1 MATQKFLDQN
11 GLQTFWEKIKTKI
24 ADSVKAIQDN
34 AVLKTGDHTM
44 AGKLTANGGFV
55 GNLTGNVTGKAT
67 SAGTADKTKA
77 ALTIT
82 VKKEDGTSATTTF
95 DGSVAQ
101 SATIDMS
108 TLATDAQLNAAI
120 ESLGAEI
127 DARVASVTADGT
139 LITATTTAASGS
151 TDKTVK
157 IGPSTKLTTAVG
169 LAENAV
175 RSVTEGSTNGYIAV
189 NTGGTTTGVKV
200 KGINTAAY
208 KEVGYFVSK
217 DTYNT
222 GINKAYAG
230 VTANAGEI
238 ANIKNAIAGGT
249 HFIGISTTAITNG
262 GAEKPTIN
270 KVQLTTVNNGDIVIY
285 GNKEFIWN
293 GSAWAELGDTT
304 AESNR
309 ITALEKWKT
318 TASATISS
326 NSAGVTANAG
336 EIATIKN
343 TITNLS
349 KAVVTSFGGKTGA
362 ITVNK
367 TASSI
372 TNGTYETDGKVTVKF
387 TVSDDR
393 QLTGEVALPKQIWA
407 NKLNIESLTT
417 SHNSLSG
424 TVNTL
429 SGTVNTINKNYATK
443 AKAVGSIT
451 TKAASPSGATAI
463 SATGNITTWTI
474 TPNSVAGAALA
485 TAKIEIESI
494 PDSWING
501 LT

>member
-67 SAGTADKTKA
+67 SAGTADKTQA

-82 VKKEDGTSATTTF
+82 VTNTAGTATTTTF
-95 DGSVAQ
+95 NGS
-101 SATIDMS
+101 SAKTVNVDMS
-108 TLATDAQLNAAI
+108 SLATDAELNAVVEA
-120 ESLGAEI
+120 LGAEI
-127 DARVASVTADGT
+127 DQRVSKVEGDGTYLSAAISATGNNGITYKVSPTTKSVTAV
-139 LITATTTAASGS
+139 S
-151 TDKTVK
+151 
-157 IGPSTKLTTAVG
+157 

-175 RSVTEGSTNGYIAV
+175 RSVAEGSTNGYIEV
-189 NTGGTTTGVKV
+189 NTGGTAAGIKV
-200 KGINTAAY
+200 HGINTAAY

-238 ANIKNAIAGGT
+238 ANIKNSIAGGT

-262 GAEKPTIN
+262 GTEKPTIN

-293 GSAWAELGDTT
+293 GTAWAELGDTT

-309 ITALEKWKT
+309 ITALETWKT

-349 KAVVTSFGGKTGA
+349 KAVVTSFDGKTGA
-362 ITVNK
+362 ITVN
-367 TASSI
+367 TAASKI
-372 TNGTYETDGKVTVKF
+372 TAGTTAGNGKATVDF
-387 TVSDDR
+387 AMSGNN
-393 QLTGEVALPKQIWA
+393 LTGEVALPSQIWI
-407 NKLNIESLTT
+407 NKANIESLTT

-429 SGTVNTINKNYATK
+429 SGTVNKINSNYASK
-443 AKAVGSIT
+443 AAAVGSVT
-451 TKAASPSGATAI
+451 TAVASPSGATSI

-474 TPNSVAGAALA
+474 TPKNVNGTALT

>member
-24 ADSVKAIQDN
+24 ADSVTALQNDV
-34 AVLKTGDHTM
+34 VLKTGDHTM

-95 DGSVAQ
+95 DGSAAQ

-108 TLATDAQLNAAI
+108 ALASDAQLNAAV
-120 ESLGAEI
+120 EVLGAEI
-127 DARVASVTADGT
+127 DQRVSKVEGDGTYLSAAISATGNAGITYKVSPTSKSVTAV
-139 LITATTTAASGS
+139 S
-151 TDKTVK
+151 
-157 IGPSTKLTTAVG
+157 
-169 LAENAV
+169 LAEKAV

-189 NTGGTTTGVKV
+189 NTGGTATGVKV

-208 KEVGYFVSK
+208 KAESYFVPAT
-217 DTYNT
+217 TYNAKVEDLST
-222 GINKAYAG
+222 KITTNKNDI
-230 VTANAGEI
+230 T
-238 ANIKNAIAGGT
+238 NIKNAIAGGT

-262 GAEKPTIN
+262 GTEKPTIGGSQ
-270 KVQLTTVNNGDIVIY
+270 KTVANGDIVIY

-309 ITALEKWKT
+309 ITALEDWKKD
-318 TASATISS
+318 ASATISS

-336 EIATIKN
+336 EIVTIKN
-343 TITNLS
+343 TITDLS
-349 KAVVTSFGGKTGA
+349 NSVVKSFGGKTGA
-362 ITVNK
+362 ITVN
-367 TASSI
+367 TISEI
-372 TNGTYETDGKVTVKF
+372 TNGTYETDGKATVKF
-387 TVSDDR
+387 TVSDAGKM
-393 QLTGEVALPKQIWA
+393 TGEVALPKLIWA
-407 NKLNIESLTT
+407 NKTNIASLTT

-424 TVNTL
+424 TVDSL
-429 SGTVNTINKNYATK
+429 SGTVNTIKNNYASN
-443 AKAVGSIT
+443 AAAVGSIT

-474 TPNSVAGAALA
+474 TPKSVAGATLT

>member
-55 GNLTGNVTGKAT
+55 GNLTGDVTGKAT

-95 DGSVAQ
+95 DGSAAQ

-108 TLATDAQLNAAI
+108 ALASDAQLNAAI

-139 LITATTTAASGS
+139 LITATTTAASGA

-157 IGPSTKLTTAVG
+157 IGPTQKLTTAVG
-169 LAENAV
+169 LAEGAV

-189 NTGGTTTGVKV
+189 NTGGTTAGVKV
-200 KGINTAAY
+200 HGINTAAY
-208 KEVGYFVSK
+208 KAESYFVPAT
-217 DTYNT
+217 TYNT

-262 GAEKPTIN
+262 GTEKPTIGGSQ
-270 KVQLTTVNNGDIVIY
+270 KTVANGDIVIY

-309 ITALEKWKT
+309 ITDLETWKT

-349 KAVVTSFGGKTGA
+349 DSVVKSFGGKTGA
-362 ITVNK
+362 ITVNT

-372 TNGTYETDGKVTVKF
+372 TDGTTAGNGKATVDFEMSGNK
-387 TVSDDR
+387 
-393 QLTGEVALPKQIWA
+393 LIAEVALPSQIWI
-407 NKLNIESLTT
+407 NKANIESLT
-417 SHNSLSG
+417 SAHNTLSG

-429 SGTVNTINKNYATK
+429 SGTVNTIKNNYASK

-451 TKAASPSGATAI
+451 TSSAVSSGATVSIA
-463 SATGNITTWTI
+463 ATGNITTWTI
-474 TPNSVAGAALA
+474 TPKNVNNEILT

-501 LT
+501 LA

>member
-44 AGKLTANGGFV
+44 AGKLTASGGFV
-55 GNLTGNVTGKAT
+55 GNLTGDVTGKAT
-67 SAGTADKTKA
+67 SAGTADKTQA

-95 DGSVAQ
+95 DGSAAQ

-108 TLATDAQLNAAI
+108 ALASDARLDAVVEA
-120 ESLGAEI
+120 LGAEI
-127 DARVASVTADGT
+127 DQRVSKVEGDGTYLSAAISATGNTGITYKVSPTAKSVTAV
-139 LITATTTAASGS
+139 S
-151 TDKTVK
+151 
-157 IGPSTKLTTAVG
+157 

-175 RSVTEGSTNGYIAV
+175 RSVTEGSINGYIAV

-200 KGINTAAY
+200 HGINTAAY
-208 KEVGYFVSK
+208 KAESYFVPAT
-217 DTYNT
+217 TYNAKVDDLSAKIT
-222 GINKAYAG
+222 TNKNDI
-230 VTANAGEI
+230 T
-238 ANIKNAIAGGT
+238 NIKNAIAGGT

-262 GAEKPTIN
+262 GTQKPTIGGSQ
-270 KVQLTTVNNGDIVIY
+270 KTVANGDIVIY

-304 AESNR
+304 AELQKIS
-309 ITALEKWKT
+309 ALEKWKT

-326 NSAGVTANAG
+326 NSAGVTAAAVGVTANATA
-336 EIATIKN
+336 IA
-343 TITNLS
+343 NLS

-362 ITVNK
+362 ITVN
-367 TASSI
+367 TISEI
-372 TNGTYETDGKVTVKF
+372 TNGTYETNGKVTVKF

-407 NKLNIESLTT
+407 NKLNIESLT
-417 SHNSLSG
+417 SAHNKLSG

-429 SGTVNTINKNYATK
+429 SGTVNDINSKYASKT
-443 AKAVGSIT
+443 AAIGSVTTAV
-451 TKAASPSGATAI
+451 ASPSGATSI

-474 TPNSVAGAALA
+474 TPKNVNGA
-485 TAKIEIESI
+485 TMTVAKIEIESI

-501 LT
+501 LA

>member
-24 ADSVKAIQDN
+24 ADSVKAIQDK

-67 SAGTADKTKA
+67 SAGTADKTQA

-95 DGSVAQ
+95 NGS
-101 SATIDMS
+101 SAKTVNVDMS
-108 TLATDAQLNAAI
+108 SLATDAQLNAVVEA
-120 ESLGAEI
+120 LGAEI
-127 DARVASVTADGT
+127 DQRVSKVEGDGTYLSAAISATGDNGITYKVSPTTKSVTAVD
-139 LITATTTAASGS
+139 
-151 TDKTVK
+151 
-157 IGPSTKLTTAVG
+157 
-169 LAENAV
+169 LAEKAV

-189 NTGGTTTGVKV
+189 NTGGTATGVKV

-208 KEVGYFVSK
+208 KEESYFVPAT
-217 DTYNT
+217 TYNAKVDDLSAKIT
-222 GINKAYAG
+222 TNKNDI
-230 VTANAGEI
+230 T
-238 ANIKNAIAGGT
+238 NIKKSIAGGT

-262 GAEKPTIN
+262 GTEKPTIGGSQ
-270 KVQLTTVNNGDIVIY
+270 KTVANGDIVIY

-293 GSAWAELGDTT
+293 GTAWAELGDTT

-309 ITALEKWKT
+309 ITDLETWKT

-349 KAVVTSFGGKTGA
+349 DSVVKSFGGKKGA
-362 ITVNK
+362 ITVN
-367 TASSI
+367 TAASKI
-372 TNGTYETDGKVTVKF
+372 TNGTTAGNGNATVDF
-387 TVSDDR
+387 AMSGNN
-393 QLTGEVALPKQIWA
+393 LTAEVALPSQIWV
-407 NKLNIESLTT
+407 NKANIESLTT

-424 TVNTL
+424 TVDSL
-429 SGTVNTINKNYATK
+429 SGTVNDIKSKYASK
-443 AKAVGSIT
+443 AAAVGSIT
-451 TKAASPSGATAI
+451 TAIASPSGATAI

-474 TPNSVAGAALA
+474 TPKNVNGAALA

-501 LT
+501 LA

>member
-11 GLQTFWEKIKTKI
+11 GLQTFWEKIKNKI

-55 GNLTGNVTGKAT
+55 GNLTGNVTGKADT
-67 SAGTADKTKA
+67 AGTADKTKA

-82 VKKEDGTSATTTF
+82 VKKEDGTSTTTTF
-95 DGSVAQ
+95 NGSSAQ

-108 TLATDAQLNAAI
+108 TLATDAQLNATI

-139 LITATTTAASGS
+139 LITATTTAASGA

-157 IGPSTKLTTAVG
+157 IGPTTKLTTAVR
-169 LAENAV
+169 LAEGAV

-200 KGINTAAY
+200 HGINTAAY
-208 KEVGYFVSK
+208 KEESYFVPAT
-217 DTYNT
+217 TYNAKVDDLSAKIT
-222 GINKAYAG
+222 TNKNDI
-230 VTANAGEI
+230 T
-238 ANIKNAIAGGT
+238 NIKNAIAGGT

-262 GAEKPTIN
+262 GTEKPTIGGSQ
-270 KVQLTTVNNGDIVIY
+270 KTVANGDIVIY

-318 TASATISS
+318 DASATISS

-336 EIATIKN
+336 EIVTIKN
-343 TITNLS
+343 TITDLS
-349 KAVVTSFGGKTGA
+349 NSVVKSFGGKKGA
-362 ITVNK
+362 ITVN
-367 TASSI
+367 TAASTI
-372 TNGTYETDGKVTVKF
+372 TNGTITEDGKVTVKF

-393 QLTGEVALPKQIWA
+393 QLTGEVALPKQIWT
-407 NKLNIESLTT
+407 NKTNIESLVT
-417 SHNSLSG
+417 SHKSLSG
-424 TVNTL
+424 TVDSL
-429 SGTVNTINKNYATK
+429 SGTVNTINNNYVSK
-443 AKAVGSIT
+443 AYAVGSIT

-474 TPNSVAGAALA
+474 TPNSVAGKALT

>member
-34 AVLKTGDHTM
+34 AVLKTGDHIM

-55 GNLTGNVTGKAT
+55 GNLTGNVTGKADT
-67 SAGTADKTKA
+67 AGTADKTKA

-82 VKKEDGTSATTTF
+82 VKKEDGTSTTTTF
-95 DGSVAQ
+95 NGSSAQ

-139 LITATTTAASGS
+139 LITANTS
-151 TDKTVK
+151 TDKKVT
-157 IGPSTKLTTAVG
+157 IGPTTKLTTAVG
-169 LAENAV
+169 LAEGAV

-189 NTGGTTTGVKV
+189 NTGGTATGVKV

-262 GAEKPTIN
+262 GTEKPTIGGSQ
-270 KVQLTTVNNGDIVIY
+270 KTAANGDIVIY

-318 TASATISS
+318 DASATISS

-362 ITVNK
+362 ITVNT

-372 TNGTYETDGKVTVKF
+372 TPGTTTGNGKATVDF
-387 TVSDDR
+387 AMSGSN
-393 QLTGEVALPKQIWA
+393 LTAEVALPSQIWI
-407 NKLNIESLTT
+407 NKANIESLTT

-429 SGTVNTINKNYATK
+429 SGTVNTIKNNYVSKTA
-443 AKAVGSIT
+443 AVGSIT
-451 TKAASPSGATAI
+451 TAVASPSGATAI

-474 TPNSVAGAALA
+474 TPNSVAGAALT

>member
-139 LITATTTAASGS
+139 LITATTTAASGA

-157 IGPSTKLTTAVG
+157 IGPTTKLTTAVG

-200 KGINTAAY
+200 HGINTAAY

-238 ANIKNAIAGGT
+238 ANIKTTIAGGT
-249 HFIGISTTAITNG
+249 HFIGISTTAITDKG
-262 GAEKPTIN
+262 TQKPTIGGSQ
-270 KVQLTTVNNGDIVIY
+270 KTVANGDIVIY
-285 GNKEFIWN
+285 ENKEFIWN

-318 TASATISS
+318 DASATISS

-343 TITNLS
+343 TITTLS
-349 KAVVTSFGGKTGA
+349 DSVVKSFGGKTGA
-362 ITVNK
+362 ITVN
-367 TASSI
+367 TISEI

-393 QLTGEVALPKQIWA
+393 QLTGEVALPKLIWA
-407 NKLNIESLTT
+407 NKSNIASLTT

-424 TVNTL
+424 TVNSL
-429 SGTVNTINKNYATK
+429 SGTVNTIKNNYASK
-443 AKAVGSIT
+443 AAAVGSIT
-451 TKAASPSGATAI
+451 TKAASPTASTAI

-474 TPNSVAGAALA
+474 TPKNVNGAALA